1 MVLVSVQFKVF
12 FTSTEQNPYSCSL
25 FTLHTR
31 GLFVTSH
38 LFRPVIIF
46 LYNLSQT
53 EIFVTLRFFTTF
65 INKVT
70 VLNVPFHI
78 FWIFWV
84 MVALG
89 YAACLLVL
97 MKARVMAIPIKLHV
111 EGDPLTLVSVA
122 E

>member
-1 MVLVSVQFKVF
+1 
-12 FTSTEQNPYSCSL
+12 
-25 FTLHTR
+25 
-31 GLFVTSH
+31 
-38 LFRPVIIF
+38 
-46 LYNLSQT
+46 
-53 EIFVTLRFFTTF
+53 
-65 INKVT
+65 
-70 VLNVPFHI
+70 
-78 FWIFWV
+78 